1 MSVNT
6 KCQVFT
12 PNKNILQLLDY
23 VGYTNDL
30 YGKKVAENSCG
41 DGSVLAE
48 ITKRYIV
55 DSLKNNIS
63 LKKIKKGL
71 EEDIWGAEI
80 DNLHI
85 VNCKNKLDIVAKE
98 YGLNDINWNI
108 FEGDF
113 LKQNIAKRFDFV
125 IGNPPYITYKELDI
139 NDRKYVHDNFESCI
153 TGKFDYCYAFI
164 EASIKSLKRSGKLAY
179 LIPSNIFKNQFALN
193 LRNYILPHLTNIY
206 DYKNQ
211 KLFAGKLTASAI
223 IVCDMSNNDLS
234 IIYHDLSEN
243 KSFIIEKEALKG
255 KWVFGEHAKQSDNKD
270 IIRFGELFHAASGIA
285 TLLNEVYIVSDFKE
299 DDDYITVKEHKIEK
313 EVLREAVS
321 PRALNYG
328 KKEYIIFP
336 YYYSEK
342 GLQKYSDEEFR
353 TKFPWTVKYMLQFEK
368 KLSKRNSDGGSRW
381 FEYGRSQAL
390 SHLNQDKLLIST
402 LITGSV
408 KVTLLNKDIIPTS
421 GLYIVLK
428 NGQQMYSLSTAMCIL
443 RSNLF
448 LEYAKNIGVIS
459 NGNSIRISP
468 KDINNFTFPIDLL
481 KNDCCDRRNCY
492 VNDTV

>member
-125 IGNPPYITYKELDI
+125 IGNPQYITYKELDQFIKMKLI
-139 NDRKYVHDNFESCI
+139 N
-153 TGKFDYCYAFI
+153 
-164 EASIKSLKRSGKLAY
+164 
-179 LIPSNIFKNQFALN
+179 
-193 LRNYILPHLTNIY
+193 
-206 DYKNQ
+206 
-211 KLFAGKLTASAI
+211 
-223 IVCDMSNNDLS
+223 
-234 IIYHDLSEN
+234 
-243 KSFIIEKEALKG
+243 
-255 KWVFGEHAKQSDNKD
+255 
-270 IIRFGELFHAASGIA
+270 
-285 TLLNEVYIVSDFKE
+285 
-299 DDDYITVKEHKIEK
+299 
-313 EVLREAVS
+313 
-321 PRALNYG
+321 
-328 KKEYIIFP
+328 
-336 YYYSEK
+336 
-342 GLQKYSDEEFR
+342 
-353 TKFPWTVKYMLQFEK
+353 
-368 KLSKRNSDGGSRW
+368 
-381 FEYGRSQAL
+381 
-390 SHLNQDKLLIST
+390 
-402 LITGSV
+402 
-408 KVTLLNKDIIPTS
+408 
-421 GLYIVLK
+421 
-428 NGQQMYSLSTAMCIL
+428 
-443 RSNLF
+443 
-448 LEYAKNIGVIS
+448 
-459 NGNSIRISP
+459 
-468 KDINNFTFPIDLL
+468 
-481 KNDCCDRRNCY
+481 
-492 VNDTV
+492 